1 MMKRIFQAFAL
12 FLAAGLAYLSFD
24 YWQDPV
30 YWRRWA
36 DLFSNPDPAH
46 MNFKPVEIVDGGGVF
61 EFPRATDAN
70 RSIDP
75 AAIAEAEAYAAEYE
89 SFALI
94 VLHKGVVQSEW
105 YNDGWTPDRITQSQ
119 SMHKSIAALML
130 GAAIEEGSVGPLETP
145 VKTYLPEWQD
155 DPRGDITLRQLIVM
169 SSGLA
174 KYEFTLNPFNKN
186 SSFRFLNSA
195 DRTPILL
202 KTALEWEPGSKF
214 DYNDVNAA
222 LVGLIIERA
231 TGKSYGTFLQ
241 EKLWIPM
248 GGQEAQVWLDQEDG
262 LAMTACCLLAPA
274 MDWVRMGAMMKDGG
288 RINGNQIVSSEFI
301 DDMITAD
308 ELNPRYGYFTW
319 LGREPDAEA
328 GIGAMEISQSEPY
341 AADDVFMFLGYGGQ
355 RMYASR
361 DKDLVVVRLGPHS
374 GYMPLKPGWDNAF
387 LFNRLARGILPE
399 TEVPPEMPLN

>member
-1 MMKRIFQAFAL
+1 MIKRIFQGIAL
-12 FLAAGLAYLSFD
+12 LLVAGLAYLSFD

-46 MNFKPVEIVDGGGVF
+46 MNFKPVEIVDGGGTF
-61 EFPRATDAN
+61 EFPRATDAT
-70 RSIDP
+70 RSIDS
-75 AAIAEAEAYAAEYE
+75 AAIAAAEAYAAEFD

-94 VLHKGVVQSEW
+94 VLHNGVIQSEW
-105 YNDGWTPDRITQSQ
+105 YNEGWTADRITQSQ

-130 GAAIEEGSVGPLETP
+130 GAAMEEGSVGPLDTP
-145 VKTYLPEWQD
+145 VKTYLPEWQG
-155 DPRGDITLRQLIVM
+155 DPRGNITLRQLIIM

-195 DRTPILL
+195 DRAPIIL
-202 KTALEWEPGSKF
+202 KTELQWEPGSKF

-231 TGKSYGTFLQ
+231 TGKTYGAFLQ
-241 EKLWIPM
+241 EKLWGPM
-248 GGQEAQVWLDQEDG
+248 GGQQAQVWLDQEDG

-274 MDWVRMGAMMKDGG
+274 MDWARMGAMMKDGG
-288 RINGNQIVSSEFI
+288 RINGHQIVSSAWI
-301 DDMITAD
+301 DEMIAPN

-319 LGREPDAEA
+319 LGREPEAEA
-328 GIGAMEISQSEPY
+328 GIGATEVSQSEPY

-355 RMYASR
+355 RVYASR

-374 GYMPLKPGWDNAF
+374 GYMPLKPDWDNAY
-387 LFNRLARGILPE
+387 LFNTLVRGILPE
-399 TEVPPEMPLN
+399 MEPEPEQSLN